1 MTQEVNDDIS
11 DTILQAEENI
21 LRIAEALGRMKTVSE
36 QLDEAGKQ
44 SRLVQ
49 DAVEN
54 LVFEIGTLVEK
65 CGRVID
71 TLEAAE
77 VRGLVTQM
85 RKVLSGRMDGLRT
98 ELLENTKST
107 AEQVRAEVATANEQC
122 MAAND
127 AILKRLD
134 ALSSQV
140 AEVRDLAEKSPQQK
154 G

>member
-1 MTQEVNDDIS
+1 MTHEVNDDIS

-21 LRIAEALGRMKTVSE
+21 LRIAEALGRMKTASE

-49 DAVEN
+49 DSVEN

-65 CGRVID
+65 CDRVIA

-85 RKVLSGRMDGLRT
+85 RKVLSSRMDGLRT
-98 ELLENTKST
+98 ELLKNTKST

>member
-1 MTQEVNDDIS
+1 MTHEVNDDIS

-21 LRIAEALGRMKTVSE
+21 LRIAEALGRMKTASE

-44 SRLVQ
+44 SKLLQ
-49 DAVEN
+49 EEVEN

-65 CGRVID
+65 CGRVIA

-98 ELLENTKST
+98 ELLKNTKST

-154 G
+154 S

>member
-1 MTQEVNDDIS
+1 MTHEVNDDIS

-21 LRIAEALGRMKTVSE
+21 LRIAEALGRMKTASE

-49 DAVEN
+49 DSVEN

-65 CGRVID
+65 CDRVIA

-85 RKVLSGRMDGLRT
+85 RKVLSSRMDGLRT
-98 ELLENTKST
+98 ELLKNTKST
-107 AEQVRAEVATANEQC
+107 SEQVRAEVATANEQC

>member
-1 MTQEVNDDIS
+1 MTYEVNDDIS

-21 LRIAEALGRMKTVSE
+21 LRIAEALGRIKTASE

-49 DAVEN
+49 DSVEN

-65 CGRVID
+65 CDRVIA

-85 RKVLSGRMDGLRT
+85 RKVLSSRMDGLRT
-98 ELLENTKST
+98 ELLKNTKST